1 MKKTREV
8 LRISQMRLKEKK
20 ERLKGIY
27 ERFEADALE
36 FKKDAICKIGC
47 TYCCTDVGNVDII
60 TLEGIIIRDRVNGLP
75 QPFKRQVKNKIAQN
89 RLDKEKDKIARC
101 PFLKEDDTCLIYDIR
116 PFSCRQLYS
125 IRECRGRGPT
135 VHRQV
140 TELAK
145 EAVREMQR
153 LDDTG
158 YSGHISFVLYL
169 FDISG
174 FRKLYMTGGF
184 DPGKIAKFG
193 KPHRL
198 TINRFAR

>member
-1 MKKTREV
+1 MK
-8 LRISQMRLKEKK
+8 LKEKK
-20 ERLKGIY
+20 ARLKSIY

-60 TLEGIIIRDRVNGLP
+60 TLEGLIIRDRVNELP
-75 QPFKRQVKNKIAQN
+75 RSIKRQVKKKITQN
-89 RLDKEKDKIARC
+89 RLDKEKYKIARC
-101 PFLKEDDTCLIYDIR
+101 PFLKEDNSCLIYDVR

-145 EAVREMQR
+145 KAVRDMQR
-153 LDDTG
+153 LDETG

-169 FDISG
+169 FEIPG
-174 FRKLYMTGGF
+174 FSKLYMSGGF
-184 DPGKIAKFG
+184 DPGKIAEFG
-193 KPHRL
+193 KPHHL
-198 TINRFAR
+198 TINRFAK